1 MELLI
6 LKQRFLLVKQLNKVL
21 DEIKE
26 VSWCDVV
33 KLLGWFGKFLI
44 QFNDSTMN
52 SNNSIN
58 NNIMSLLIFLNGSL
72 KRLNNRVNNRSE
84 LFSNL

>member
-6 LKQRFLLVKQLNKVL
+6 LKQRFLLIKQLNEVL

-33 KLLGWFGKFLI
+33 KLLG
-44 QFNDSTMN
+44 
-52 SNNSIN
+52 
-58 NNIMSLLIFLNGSL
+58 
-72 KRLNNRVNNRSE
+72 
-84 LFSNL
+84 

>member
-33 KLLGWFGKFLI
+33 ELLSWFGKFLI

-58 NNIMSLLIFLNGSL
+58 NNVMSLLIFLNGSL

-84 LFSNL
+84 LLSDL

>member
-33 KLLGWFGKFLI
+33 ELL
-44 QFNDSTMN
+44 S
-52 SNNSIN
+52 
-58 NNIMSLLIFLNGSL
+58 
-72 KRLNNRVNNRSE
+72 
-84 LFSNL
+84 

>member
-33 KLLGWFGKFLI
+33 ELLSWFGKFPI
-44 QFNDSTMN
+44 QLNDSTMN
-52 SNNSIN
+52 SNNSID
-58 NNIMSLLIFLNGSL
+58 NNIVPLLILLNGSL
-72 KRLNNRVNNRSE
+72 KRLNNRVNNWSE